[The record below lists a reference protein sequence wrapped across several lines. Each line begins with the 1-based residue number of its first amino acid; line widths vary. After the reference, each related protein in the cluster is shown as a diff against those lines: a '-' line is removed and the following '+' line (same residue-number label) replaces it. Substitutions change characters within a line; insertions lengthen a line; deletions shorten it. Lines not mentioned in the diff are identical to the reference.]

1 MTRSTTK
8 TTTALLGALAITGF
22 LPRCSCDE
30 GPGIQRAAVQMKLT
44 YVEEEPC
51 SGAQIPRRIPDDYT
65 TGLNPSTDFGS
76 VGTRRFE
83 VRSVGIAPLNVVSV
97 ELVNQGTS
105 GEPDPEFTLALT
117 DVAGEPV
124 TLPVSI
130 AASADPAAPPG
141 LIITVDYGSQ
151 DTESDL
157 VNLVVTTDDPE
168 REIVEFGLSAG
179 RGRIEVMG
187 NAVCT
192 GMDGVERPCLD
203 FSNVSIDSEGTE
215 TVVIKNVGEGDLDLR
230 SVRLESESLEFCA
243 FEATEIPDGVE
254 DCAPV
259 PQCLVIPPGGEYQVR
274 VRYRPVDGGLDRGT
288 IYVAS
293 GDANAG
299 TIEVP
304 INAQGAGPGIC
315 VSVVENGVATPVTFV
330 DFGLANVN
338 EGVARTVRLE
348 SCGTDSVDITEAVL
362 ETMGLFETGPEF
374 SITRPFDIGLKAPL
388 EFAEGEI
395 TYTPTSGGMHRGGL
409 RYRIASLMT
418 NAWVRLEGAASTCD
432 LEVFPQNVNFGTVAG
447 GAIGQRDVVL
457 ANNGARDCMVTDITD
472 PDNSYSIPMRPTLP
486 LTIAPGATQIVRVE
500 FAPPTGPVAN
510 YTSSF
515 DVTSD
520 EPGPGATNTV
530 NLNAEGGGTPVC
542 QIRLT
547 PSGNDIGIM
556 PKDGRLR
563 FGAVNIGYTKSLP
576 IRVENV
582 GNADCTFNNFTM
594 TVQEPTQFSITPV
607 RTVPAQ
613 IPAGGTFQLDV
624 TFAPTMEASTLTG
637 TYGGIFNY
645 VNFTMSGPGLAQT
658 DYGIS
663 ISAQPTRPTIDVIP
677 GMVDFGVVT
686 WENPL
691 PPDNRSTC
699 GSTTR
704 SVNIYNSGNG
714 PLNLTDVSIDTTSD
728 PVFLITAMRK
738 GAQTIS
744 PPYQNIMLAAGES
757 ASVDLRFFPSRAT
770 PAAHNG
776 LLVIDNDVTNAGGMG
791 SPLTIPLLGEGTI
804 NSQQTDVFQQLT
816 DNKVDILWVVDD
828 SGSMSEEQNLL
839 ANNFAGFIGYA
850 DNLPGGVD
858 YQVAVTTTEVND
870 GVSGHIWACNG
881 YNKILTRSDPNRVAA
896 FQCAANVTN
905 PPGGNS
911 RPNPTG
917 SDEQEA
923 GLQAAR
929 IALDVPVINNENAG
943 FLRSDARLA
952 VIMVSDE
959 EDQSDGTVNLYIDF
973 FRNIKGF
980 ANPQL
985 VSVSAIAGD
994 VPGGCATAV
1003 EGARYNAVAQALGG
1017 QFESICSQSWA
1028 QLLQNIGLDVFAL
1041 RRAWTLS
1048 RPANPTTIVV
1058 RVNGV
1063 VVPQNGTNGWTYDS
1077 TSNTV
1082 TFHGMQIPPAGS
1094 TVEIQYGT
1102 QCLM

>member
-8 TTTALLGALAITGF
+8 TTTAILGALMFTGL

-51 SGAQIPRRIPDDYT
+51 SGAQIPRRIPDDF
-65 TGLNPSTDFGS
+65 TGGLAPSTDFGS
-76 VGTRRFE
+76 LGTRRFE
-83 VRSVGIAPLNVVSV
+83 VRSVGSAPLNVTSV
-97 ELVNQGTS
+97 ELVNQVAS
-105 GEPDPEFTLALT
+105 GEADPEFTITLT
-117 DVAGEPV
+117 DVDDMPV
-124 TLPVSI
+124 TLPLNI
-130 AASADPAAPPG
+130 PASQDPSAPPG
-141 LIITVDYGSQ
+141 LIITVEYGSQ
-151 DTESDL
+151 DSESDL

-168 REIVEFGLSAG
+168 RQVVEFGLSAG
-179 RGRIEVMG
+179 RGRIEVTG
-187 NAVCT
+187 NAVC
-192 GMDGVERPCLD
+192 DDKACLD
-203 FSNVSIDSEGTE
+203 FANVSIDSEGQE
-215 TVVIKNVGEGDLDLR
+215 VVTIKNVGEGDLDLR
-230 SVRLESESLEFCA
+230 SIRLESESLEFCA

-274 VRYRPVDGGLDRGT
+274 VRYRPIDGGLDRGT
-288 IYVAS
+288 IFIAS

-304 INAQGAGPGIC
+304 INARGAGPGIC
-315 VSVVENGVATPVTFV
+315 VSVVENGVATPATFV

-338 EGVARTVRLE
+338 EGVTRTVRLE
-348 SCGTDSVDITEAVL
+348 SCGSDAVDITEAVL

-374 SITRPFDIGLKAPL
+374 QITSPFDIGLKQPM
-388 EFAEGEI
+388 EYAEGEI
-395 TYTPTSGGMHRGGL
+395 TYTPTSGGQHRGGL
-409 RYRIASLMT
+409 RYRIASLQT

-432 LEVFPQNVNFGTVAG
+432 LEVFPQQVNFSTVAG
-447 GAIGQRDVVL
+447 GSIGQRDVVL
-457 ANNGARDCMVTDITD
+457 ANNGARDCTVTDITD
-472 PDNSYSIPMRPTLP
+472 PDNSFSIPNRPTLP
-486 LTIAPGATQIVRVE
+486 LVIAPGATSIVRVQ
-500 FAPPTGPVAN
+500 FAPPTGPVST
-510 YTSSF
+510 YMSSF

-520 EPGPGATNTV
+520 EPAPGATNTV
-530 NLNAEGGGTPVC
+530 NLTAEGGGTPLC

-563 FGAVNIGYTKSLP
+563 FGAVNIGYTKALP

-582 GNADCTFNNFTM
+582 GNADCTFNSFSM
-594 TVQEPTQFSITPV
+594 TVQEASQFMISPTMPVPATVPPGGQFS
-607 RTVPAQ
+607 
-613 IPAGGTFQLDV
+613 LNV

-645 VNFTMSGPGLAQT
+645 VDFTMSGPGLVQT
-658 DYGIS
+658 AYAIA

-677 GMVDFGVVT
+677 GNVDFGVVT

-704 SVNIYNSGNG
+704 AVNIYNSGNG
-714 PLNLTDVSIDTTSD
+714 PLTLTDVSIDTTSD
-728 PVFLITAMRK
+728 PVFLITRMVKNGSMIPA
-738 GAQTIS
+738 
-744 PPYQNIMLAAGES
+744 PYRNIMLAAGES
-757 ASVDLRFFPSRAT
+757 ASVEMRFFPSRAT
-770 PAAHNG
+770 PASHNG

-791 SPLTIPLLGEGTI
+791 SPLTVPLMGEGTI

-870 GVSGHIWACNG
+870 GVSGNIWACSG
-881 YNKILTRSDPNRVAA
+881 FNKILRRTDPNRVAA

-905 PPGGNS
+905 PPNGNS

-943 FLRSDARLA
+943 FLRTDARLA
-952 VIMVSDE
+952 VIIVSDE

-1003 EGARYNAVAQALGG
+1003 EGARYHAVAQALNG

-1048 RPANPTTIVV
+1048 RPADPTTIVV
-1058 RVNGV
+1058 RVNGMV
-1063 VVPQNGTNGWTYDS
+1063 IPQNGTNGWTYNS

-1082 TFHGMQIPPAGS
+1082 SFHGSQIPPAGS
-1094 TVEIQYGT
+1094 TVEVQYGT